1 MSQRD
6 SFTSGFLAGA
16 VVGGLVGGLI
26 GALVAGQGGNSND
39 EAEQSLLNSSP
50 REAKAVRGSKRTLK
64 AEESIEI
71 ARRSLED
78 KIAQLNLAID
88 DVRQQLG
95 TVNGNVEPP
104 EKERSREPRSGNF

>member
-6 SFTSGFLAGA
+6 GFAGGFLTGV

-26 GALVAGQGGNSND
+26 GELVAARRDNGEV
-39 EAEQSLLNSSP
+39 EAERSLLNASRS
-50 REAKAVRGSKRTLK
+50 EAKSLKGRNRQLK
-64 AEESIEI
+64 AEDSIEV

-95 TVNGNVEPP
+95 TVNGNVE
-104 EKERSREPRSGNF
+104 KVDRERSLDS